1 MNPQIEIIVDD
12 IAKNLTN
19 TVFFVG
25 AGISRRSGLPLF
37 WEINQQILLQTT
49 QTAPEKLVSLRPE
62 ILLQLI
68 QNELGNNV
76 LSFLKIFRDKH
87 FKPNS
92 NHYLLAHII
101 KHRGYVIT
109 TNWDDLIEQACNNIN
124 APFKVIHTPKD
135 FEDFVNDKIKSNANC
150 GYIFKMHGD
159 IEEKD
164 GNFSYES
171 IQMTIGDIEC
181 GLDKNKSEF
190 LDMVKAKKN
199 FCFMGYSGMDDFDII
214 PEMRKKS
221 IDGSF
226 YWLQHNEET
235 TQKQITKLKAELEN
249 WKKITQKQGVPIK
262 TKLALT
268 DNISHWVVDYV
279 KEHEIDLLIV
289 DYPKLSMEEITLFD
303 DIINVIHHKSHC
315 HLLTTKPLI
324 IVQNNRKITGKP
336 IKFYDVFDQL

>member
-1 MNPQIEIIVDD
+1 M
-12 IAKNLTN
+12 
-19 TVFFVG
+19 
-25 AGISRRSGLPLF
+25 
-37 WEINQQILLQTT
+37 
-49 QTAPEKLVSLRPE
+49 
-62 ILLQLI
+62 
-68 QNELGNNV
+68 
-76 LSFLKIFRDKH
+76 
-87 FKPNS
+87 
-92 NHYLLAHII
+92 
-101 KHRGYVIT
+101 
-109 TNWDDLIEQACNNIN
+109 
-124 APFKVIHTPKD
+124 IHTPKD

-235 TQKQITKLKAELEN
+235 TQVMKKDDLLHEDKHNCPDDSQYYQTKNVNDVLHTCANPYKILMDTDDFVSHLCDKLNISLPDDNQNDSSHSPLGNYSVAVSDNTKNFILGNLYEIAHDGHNAISHFENIINRNDGDQARACYLLGGIYNRFFGKEKDKIIHLYDASFVLYEKMLIHCESTHANISLKNSPLFCYPRQIILEEKQTVLMRPKHV
-249 WKKITQKQGVPIK
+249 WKKQWIVIQK
-262 TKLALT
+262 
-268 DNISHWVVDYV
+268 
-279 KEHEIDLLIV
+279 
-289 DYPKLSMEEITLFD
+289 
-303 DIINVIHHKSHC
+303 
-315 HLLTTKPLI
+315 
-324 IVQNNRKITGKP
+324 
-336 IKFYDVFDQL
+336 